1 MRTVLEVSESG
12 NMRQVKT
19 EDTNEEKSLNNIKKI
34 LAFSNFSFPDIG
46 VSTALEV
53 KNELE

>member
-19 EDTNEEKSLNNIKKI
+19 ENTNEEKSVNNIKK
-34 LAFSNFSFPDIG
+34 F
-46 VSTALEV
+46 
-53 KNELE
+53 

>member
-19 EDTNEEKSLNNIKKI
+19 ENTKEEKSVNNIKNSS
-34 LAFSNFSFPDIG
+34 LF
-46 VSTALEV
+46 
-53 KNELE
+53 